1 MAHDFPAGLS
11 YVAEA
16 GPDCRIFRETS
27 GRYLVQRA
35 DQRRQGQRVATL
47 ASAYAA
53 CQLLSGAPASAA
65 IPPVADLR

>member
-16 GPDCRIFRETS
+16 GPDCRIYRETS
-27 GRYLVQRA
+27 GRYLVQTA

-53 CQLLSGAPASAA
+53 CQLLRDAAVPAEK
-65 IPPVADLR
+65 PVSDLR